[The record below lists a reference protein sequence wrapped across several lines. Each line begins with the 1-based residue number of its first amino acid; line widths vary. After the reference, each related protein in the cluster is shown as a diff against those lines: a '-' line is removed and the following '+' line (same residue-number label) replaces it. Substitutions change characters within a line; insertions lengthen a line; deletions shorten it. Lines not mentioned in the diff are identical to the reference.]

1 MNDASTIE
9 PANRQVLVNLG
20 NRFVVFGSDGGF
32 PTPVRFDPVQSPIL
46 PRVEDEGDI
55 AEARIAE
62 TLQVFGMS
70 RQALGSSIS
79 SNGDVEL
86 IGETGERILVDIKV
100 REQDPKRRDI
110 AVALDNLHLARSR
123 GEKQEV
129 WFFNIGR
136 LRLTVMWL
144 DGGELR
150 FDDLVPLNVWE
161 KTEDGIIE
169 RCHIVEEVEDW
180 HNRLTAL
187 YAQVKAWL
195 ADHGHISFD
204 QLRTVTMSEEPMREF
219 AVSDRE
225 LPVLDV
231 LQSDQVIASLVPR
244 GLWLIGAWGRVD
256 IITKDKTLT
265 VVAKKRDNGE
275 FEWVLISPE
284 GVRQTVAFD
293 KSILLELLGGL

>member
-1 MNDASTIE
+1 
-9 PANRQVLVNLG
+9 
-20 NRFVVFGSDGGF
+20 
-32 PTPVRFDPVQSPIL
+32 
-46 PRVEDEGDI
+46 
-55 AEARIAE
+55 
-62 TLQVFGMS
+62 
-70 RQALGSSIS
+70 
-79 SNGDVEL
+79 
-86 IGETGERILVDIKV
+86 
-100 REQDPKRRDI
+100 
-110 AVALDNLHLARSR
+110 
-123 GEKQEV
+123 
-129 WFFNIGR
+129 
-136 LRLTVMWL
+136 MWL

-169 RCHIVEEVEDW
+169 RGHIVEEVDDW

-195 ADHGHISFD
+195 ADQGQITFD

-231 LQSDQVIASLVPR
+231 LQADQVIASLVPR

-256 IITKDKTLT
+256 IITKDKTIT

-284 GVRQTVAFD
+284 GGRQTVAFD